1 MSVTNTTHIKCEK
14 PSGVQTRC
22 FGVSF
27 TDNSRILV
35 CDKTG
40 LYEYS
45 SELDDKQS
53 IKLPDGLRA
62 ACASQVGGTLVVKAG
77 KQENE
82 QVETFIGTKQD
93 PTCRS
98 IGRYNLVTSSGNI
111 EISVSDR
118 YIASICCTAEDKLLR
133 LFTTD
138 GTHLFDINLSDMKY
152 PYGAHLLPD
161 RTVLVSDLK
170 GGELRKYHLLPN
182 NTEPIWKYQPNDKD
196 LRLSSVTS
204 DESGLIYV
212 VACKENANEAHSFIQ
227 NLTQDGGFKKCLV
240 KLA

>member
-45 SELDDKQS
+45 SELDDKQL
-53 IKLPDGLRA
+53 IKLPDGLIA
-62 ACASQVGGTLVVKAG
+62 VCASQVGETLGVKAG
-77 KQENE
+77 QSGNR
-82 QVETFIGTKQD
+82 QVETYIGTKQD

-111 EISVSDR
+111 EIQVSDR
-118 YIASICCTAEDKLLR
+118 YIASICYTTQDKR
-133 LFTTD
+133 HRIFTTE
-138 GTHLFDINLSDMKY
+138 GTHLFDIILSDMDY
-152 PYGAHLLPD
+152 PYRAHLLPD
-161 RTVLVSDLK
+161 RTVLVFDLEG
-170 GGELRKYHLLPN
+170 GGELRKYHLLQN
-182 NTEPIWKYQPNDKD
+182 QYGSISQ
-196 LRLSSVTS
+196 
-204 DESGLIYV
+204 LI
-212 VACKENANEAHSFIQ
+212 
-227 NLTQDGGFKKCLV
+227 
-240 KLA
+240 